1 MRQGVWLQVRDVWLK
16 MNNILKNK
24 VGVGFRAV
32 GTILK
37 PQVFISGQI

>member
-1 MRQGVWLQVRDVWLK
+1 

-24 VGVGFRAV
+24 VGVGFGAV
-32 GTILK
+32 GSILK